1 MATRVSVYLEQ
12 EILSAT
18 GLQLVHLL
26 YQAAIS
32 ELREAR
38 TSLAKRDVANRCR
51 SISKACEFLGEL
63 RGSLN
68 HQEGGEIATGLDQL
82 YCYMLGRLL
91 DANLRQEDAP
101 LAEVVGLLSTLDE
114 AWKHLAAEQLPEASE
129 LLSGGRLPFGDGTDV
144 ASNAWSL

>member
-38 TSLAKRDVANRCR
+38 TSLAKREVASRCR
-51 SISKACEFLGEL
+51 SISRACEFLGEL

-68 HQEGGEIATGLDQL
+68 HQEGGEIASGLDEL

-114 AWKHLAAEQLPEASE
+114 AWKHLAKEQLPVASGFIPSSN
-129 LLSGGRLPFGDGTDV
+129 LAFGDAADA
-144 ASNAWSL
+144 ASNSWSL